1 MNTEK
6 NENENKLTT
15 NGIRHSRFTQKRIE
29 ATQKELASLLKAFD
43 AELRVAQDVIKDL
56 HKDIEIEKRSKE
68 ELLAWIKKA
77 DEIGDH
83 HHASIMIQAWGL
95 VEKEKKMKKVF
106 GRDKN
111 RLGLDSA

>member
-1 MNTEK
+1 MDILDLINTDEK
-6 NENENKLTT
+6 KINCYP
-15 NGIRHSRFTQKRIE
+15 RHSRFTQKRIE

-68 ELLAWIKKA
+68 ELLDWIKKA

-83 HHASIMIQAWGL
+83 HHASTMTKAWLL
-95 VEKEKKMKKVF
+95 VEQEQV
-106 GRDKN
+106 RKN
-111 RLGLDSA
+111 LNRGSN